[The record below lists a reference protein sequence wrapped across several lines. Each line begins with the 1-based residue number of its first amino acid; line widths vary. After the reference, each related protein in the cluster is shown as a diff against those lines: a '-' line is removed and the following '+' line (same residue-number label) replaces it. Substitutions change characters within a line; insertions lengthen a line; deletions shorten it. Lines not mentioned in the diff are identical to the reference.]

1 MMSFYRDLKD
11 EAATHRAGMEL
22 GRLARAGMVVALI
35 GPLGA
40 GKTAFTRAMAQ
51 GLEVEDLAAVSSPTF
66 TLVQVY
72 EGRLTMHHCD
82 TYRLKHPAEF
92 DDLGTSEWLGTD
104 GVCVVEW
111 ADRVAHLLP
120 EDLLVVVLEP
130 GEEGQRRMRVRA
142 TGPFHAEI
150 AEPWARVEL

>member
-1 MMSFYRDLKD
+1 MMSFYRDLRD
-11 EAATHRAGMEL
+11 EAATRRAGLEL
-22 GRLARAGMVVALI
+22 GRLARPGMVVALI

-51 GLEVEDLAAVSSPTF
+51 GLEVEDLNAVSSPTF

-72 EGRLTMHHCD
+72 QGRLTMHHCD

-92 DDLGTSEWLGTD
+92 DDLGASEWLGTD
-104 GVCVVEW
+104 GVCVIEW

-120 EDLLVVVLEP
+120 NDLLVVVLEP
-130 GEEGQRRMRVRA
+130 ADEGQRRMRVRA
-142 TGPFHAEI
+142 TGPFHAET
-150 AEPWARVEL
+150 AEEWARVKL

>member
-1 MMSFYRDLKD
+1 MISFYRDLND
-11 EAATHRAGMEL
+11 EGATEWAGRTL
-22 GRLARAGMVVALI
+22 GQLAHPGLVVALI

-40 GKTAFTRAMAQ
+40 GKTAFTRAMAK

-72 EGRLTMHHCD
+72 KGRLTMHHCD

-92 DDLGTSEWLGTD
+92 DDLGVTEWLGTD
-104 GVCVVEW
+104 GVSVIEW

-120 EDLLVVVLEP
+120 PDLLVVVLEP
-130 GEEGQRRMRVRA
+130 THEGQRRMRVRT
-142 TGPFHAEI
+142 TGPTHAAI
-150 AEPWARVEL
+150 AAEWSRLVP